1 MRGEKQYLANPV
13 PSERLHLLTVE
24 LRPEQDVR
32 VSMQLASQSGQVDQ
46 KMSPSIHAALVESLF
61 TNPAPLFAGALCAA
75 VAALMTALKTG
86 NAWLWPCVALLVVS
100 GALRALDMGYF
111 QRKKPVLTPEQVTR
125 WEVRYQIGAMS
136 YALALGIWCLTALIG
151 TDDAV
156 AHMICV
162 SVTLCYVAAGGGR
175 TYGRPWIFHVQ
186 MLLACG
192 PMTVAL
198 AIHGNPYYVGMALLN
213 VLFFVSLRQI
223 STSLQEIFVRA
234 LIGREREA
242 ALASQFDTALNNM
255 PHGLCMFRAD
265 GRLAVMNHRF
275 SEMMHLPD
283 DLVQRGASASDII
296 DACVIAGSVTAASGK
311 MILAEIENTRTRDM
325 ITTDPDTA
333 RGRYMS
339 WTFQPMAGG
348 GAVLLL
354 EDITARRNAEARI
367 SHLARYDELTALP
380 NRVNF
385 RDEIGRLLATQ
396 HGSSHM
402 SALLFVDLDQ
412 FKQVNDTLGHPCGD
426 QLLCAVADRL
436 REMLRPEDFVARFG
450 GDEFVVFQ
458 QNIHSPEDAASLARR
473 IVDRLSE
480 RYKIDNH
487 LVEIG
492 ASVGIAI
499 TEPGVSAD
507 TLLKNADMA
516 LYRAKADGRAT
527 YCFFRDEMAQI
538 VEARRIL
545 ELDLRKALANEEF
558 ELYYQPLVNLK
569 TGRITTCEA
578 LLRWNHP
585 VRGTVSPIDI
595 IPVAEDM
602 GLIIDLGRWILRK
615 ACMEC
620 MKWPAGVSVAVN
632 FSPQQFHQR
641 DIMSEIR
648 YALEV
653 SGLPA
658 ERLEIEITESS
669 LLRNTQLTHDVL
681 AQLHTLGVRISLDDF
696 GTGYSSLSYLHN
708 FTLQKVKIDRSFLEG
723 IDTAR
728 PLTLLRGVARL
739 SADLGM
745 SVVVEGIETN
755 EQLELISADGT
766 VTEAQGYLFSR
777 PVRAVRVRQLL
788 NASHGRQPPEGQL
801 HIISS
806 RSIA

>member
-1 MRGEKQYLANPV
+1 
-13 PSERLHLLTVE
+13 
-24 LRPEQDVR
+24 
-32 VSMQLASQSGQVDQ
+32 MQLATHTKDSDW
-46 KMSPSIHAALVESLF
+46 KISPSIYAALINSLF
-61 TNPAPLFAGALCAA
+61 QDPGPMFAGALSAA
-75 VAALMTALKTG
+75 VAAILTAMKTG
-86 NAWLWPCVALLVVS
+86 NAWLWPCVALLIVT
-100 GALRALDMGYF
+100 GAVRALDTRLY
-111 QRKKPVLTPEQVTR
+111 QRRRSALKPAEVAR
-125 WEVRYQIGAMS
+125 WEVRYQIGAML
-136 YALALGIWCLTALIG
+136 YAGALGLWCVVALLG

-156 AHMICV
+156 AHMICT
-162 SVTLCYVAAGGGR
+162 SVTLCYIAAGAGR
-175 TYGRPWIFHVQ
+175 TYGRPWIFHLQ

-192 PMTVAL
+192 PLTFGLMLYRDVYYGAMAVMTVTFFLAL
-198 AIHGNPYYVGMALLN
+198 KH
-213 VLFFVSLRQI
+213 I
-223 STSLQEIFVRA
+223 STNLQKIFVRA

-265 GRLAVMNHRF
+265 GRLAVVNHRF
-275 SEMMHLPD
+275 TEMMELAD
-283 DLVQRGASASDII
+283 NLVHRGVAASDIVA
-296 DACVIAGSVTAASGK
+296 ACVVAGSISAASGK
-311 MILAEIENTRTRDM
+311 MILSEIEDSQARD
-325 ITTDPDTA
+325 IVTTDPDLT
-333 RGRYMS
+333 RGRSLS

-348 GAVLLL
+348 GAVVLV
-354 EDITARRNAEARI
+354 EDVTERRNAEAKI
-367 SHLARYDELTALP
+367 SHLARYDELTELP

-385 RDEIGRLLATQ
+385 RDEIERLLAIPRESDQ
-396 HGSSHM
+396 L

-426 QLLCAVADRL
+426 QLLCAVSDRL

-458 QNIHSPEDAASLARR
+458 QNIKSNEDAAGLARR

-492 ASVGIAI
+492 ASVGIAM
-499 TEPGVSAD
+499 TVPGILAD

-516 LYRAKADGRAT
+516 LYRAKGDGRGT
-527 YCFFRDEMAQI
+527 FCFFRDEMAQT

-558 ELYYQPLVNLK
+558 ELFYQPLVNLK
-569 TGRITTCEA
+569 SGKISTCEA

-585 VRGTVSPIDI
+585 IRGTVSPIDI

-602 GLIIDLGRWILRK
+602 GLIVDLGRWILRK

-641 DIMSEIR
+641 DVLSEVR

-658 ERLEIEITESS
+658 NRLEIEITESS

-681 AQLHTLGVRISLDDF
+681 AQLRKLEVRISLDDF

-708 FTLQKVKIDRSFLEG
+708 FPLQKVKIDRSFLEG
-723 IDTAR
+723 IDTDR

-745 SVVVEGIETN
+745 SVAVEGIETN

-777 PVRAVRVRQLL
+777 PVPAERVRQLL
-788 NASHGRQPPEGQL
+788 NASHGRRLPDDHVIALP
-801 HIISS
+801 S

>member
-1 MRGEKQYLANPV
+1 
-13 PSERLHLLTVE
+13 
-24 LRPEQDVR
+24 
-32 VSMQLASQSGQVDQ
+32 MQLTNQSGESDQ
-46 KMSPSIHAALVESLF
+46 RTSPSIRAALLDSLF
-61 TNPAPLFAGALCAA
+61 ETSAPMLTGLVFGAGAAA
-75 VAALMTALKTG
+75 MTALKTG
-86 NAWLWPCVALLVVS
+86 ENLIWACVALLIVAAVVR
-100 GALRALDMGYF
+100 GFVLQQYHARKLTLTVDEDALW
-111 QRKKPVLTPEQVTR
+111 KKR
-125 WEVRYQIGAMS
+125 HQIGAMIQ
-136 YALALGIWCLTALIG
+136 AAALGIWCFATLLV

-156 AHMICV
+156 AHMICLA
-162 SVTLCYVAAGGGR
+162 VTTGTLALGAGR
-175 TYGRPWIFHVQ
+175 AYGRQWVFQLQAALIF
-186 MLLACG
+186 G
-192 PMTVAL
+192 PTVIAL
-198 AIHGNPYYVGMALLN
+198 ALRGTPYYIAMSVVCAAFLVA
-213 VLFFVSLRQI
+213 VLQI
-223 STSLQEIFVRA
+223 SANLHRIFMQA
-234 LIGREREA
+234 LIAREREA
-242 ALASQFDTALNNM
+242 ALAGQFDTALNNM

-275 SEMMHLPD
+275 SEMMNLSD
-283 DLVQRGASASDII
+283 NLVQRSAVASDII
-296 DACVIAGSVTAASGK
+296 AACVAAGSISAMSGQ
-311 MILAEIENTRTRDM
+311 MVLSEIENTQASDT
-325 ITTDPDTA
+325 ITTDPDPE
-333 RGRYMS
+333 RNRSLS

-348 GAVLLL
+348 GAVVLL
-354 EDITARRNAEARI
+354 EDITERRNAEARI

-385 RDEIGRLLATQ
+385 RDEIVRLMAIQQGAEQL
-396 HGSSHM
+396 

-426 QLLCAVADRL
+426 RLLCAVADRL

-458 QNIHSPEDAASLARR
+458 QNIHSAEDAAGLARR

-492 ASVGIAI
+492 ASVGIAMTSSGI
-499 TEPGVSAD
+499 SAD

-516 LYRAKADGRAT
+516 LYRSKGAGRGT
-527 YCFFRDEMAQI
+527 FCFFRDEMAQT

-558 ELYYQPLVNLK
+558 ELYFQPLVNLK
-569 TGRITTCEA
+569 SGRILTCEA

-602 GLIIDLGRWILRK
+602 GLIVDLGRWILRK

-620 MKWPAGVSVAVN
+620 MKWPEGVSVAVN

-641 DIMSEIR
+641 DVLSEVR

-658 ERLEIEITESS
+658 QRLEIEITESS

-681 AQLHTLGVRISLDDF
+681 SQLHSLGVRISLDDF

-708 FTLQKVKIDRSFLEG
+708 FPLEKVKIDRSFLEG

-755 EQLELISADGT
+755 EQLELVSADGT

-777 PVRAVRVRQLL
+777 PVPAMRIRQLL
-788 NASHGRQPPEGQL
+788 NASHGRRTEELQL
-801 HIISS
+801 IVPS

>member
-1 MRGEKQYLANPV
+1 
-13 PSERLHLLTVE
+13 
-24 LRPEQDVR
+24 
-32 VSMQLASQSGQVDQ
+32 MQLANQREVN
-46 KMSPSIHAALVESLF
+46 KHEISPSIHGALIDSLF
-61 TNPAPLFAGALCAA
+61 EAPASLLTGLAFAAIAA
-75 VAALMTALKTG
+75 AMTALKTG
-86 NAWLWPCVALLVVS
+86 EPLIWACVVLLIAT
-100 GALRALDMGYF
+100 GAIRAFDLHRY
-111 QRKKPVLTPEQVTR
+111 QARKSTLTADEAAR
-125 WEVRYQIGAMS
+125 WETRHQIGA
-136 YALALGIWCLTALIG
+136 AIQAAAVGIWCSTTLLV

-156 AHMICV
+156 AHMICLSAATGIV
-162 SVTLCYVAAGGGR
+162 AGGAGR
-175 TYGRPWIFHVQ
+175 AYGRQWIFQ
-186 MLLACG
+186 LQ
-192 PMTVAL
+192 VAL
-198 AIHGNPYYVGMALLN
+198 AYGSSVIALAMRGTPYYMAMSVVCAAFLVAVMQISANLHRIFMQALL
-213 VLFFVSLRQI
+213 
-223 STSLQEIFVRA
+223 A
-234 LIGREREA
+234 REREA
-242 ALASQFDTALNNM
+242 ALAGQFDTALNNM
-255 PHGLCMFRAD
+255 PHGLCMFGAD
-265 GRLAVMNHRF
+265 GGLAVMNHRF
-275 SEMMHLPD
+275 SEMMNLSD
-283 DLVQRGASASDII
+283 DLVHRGASAQDIVS
-296 DACVIAGSVTAASGK
+296 ACVLAGSLSSASGK
-311 MILAEIENTRTRDM
+311 IIVSEIENSQARD
-325 ITTDPDTA
+325 IVTTDPNLD
-333 RGRYMS
+333 RSRSLS

-348 GAVLLL
+348 GAVVLL
-354 EDITARRNAEARI
+354 EDITERRNAEARI
-367 SHLARYDELTALP
+367 THLARYDELTALP

-385 RDEIGRLLATQ
+385 RDEIERLLAVPHDAAQ
-396 HGSSHM
+396 L

-426 QLLCAVADRL
+426 QLLCAVAERL
-436 REMLRPEDFVARFG
+436 RAMLRPEDFVARFG

-458 QNIHSPEDAASLARR
+458 QNIKSLEDASGLAQR
-473 IVDRLSE
+473 IVDQLSE

-492 ASVGIAI
+492 ASVGIAM
-499 TEPGVSAD
+499 TSPGVSAD

-516 LYRAKADGRAT
+516 LYRAKADGRGT
-527 YCFFRDEMAQI
+527 FCFFRDEMAQT

-558 ELYYQPLVNLK
+558 ELFYQPLVNLK
-569 TGRITTCEA
+569 SGRIATCEA

-602 GLIIDLGRWILRK
+602 GLIVDLGRWILRK

-620 MKWPAGVSVAVN
+620 MKWPEPVSVAVN

-641 DIMSEIR
+641 DILSEVR

-658 ERLEIEITESS
+658 DRLEIEITESS

-681 AQLHTLGVRISLDDF
+681 SQLCAIGVRISLDDF

-708 FTLQKVKIDRSFLEG
+708 FPLQKVKIDRSFLEG
-723 IDTAR
+723 IDSDR

-777 PVRAVRVRQLL
+777 PVPAVRVRQLL
-788 NASHGRQPPEGQL
+788 NASHGRRLPHELALPE
-801 HIISS
+801 

>member
-1 MRGEKQYLANPV
+1 
-13 PSERLHLLTVE
+13 
-24 LRPEQDVR
+24 
-32 VSMQLASQSGQVDQ
+32 MQLAGQTTDND
-46 KMSPSIHAALVESLF
+46 KISPSIYAALIDSLF
-61 TNPAPLFAGALCAA
+61 QDPGPLFAGALCAA
-75 VAALMTALKTG
+75 VAAIMTAVKTG
-86 NAWLWPCVALLVVS
+86 NVWLWPCVALLVIT
-100 GALRALDMGYF
+100 GAVRALDTRQY
-111 QRKKPVLTPEQVTR
+111 QRTKASLTPERVAR
-125 WEVRYQIGAMS
+125 WEVRYQIGAML
-136 YALALGIWCLTALIG
+136 YAAALGAWCAVAIIG
-151 TDDAV
+151 SDDPA
-156 AHMICV
+156 AHMIAT

-186 MLLACG
+186 MLLAIG
-192 PMTVAL
+192 PLTLAL
-198 AIHGNPYYVGMALLN
+198 LASGSPYYFGMALLN
-213 VLFFVSLRQI
+213 VLLFMALKRI
-223 STSLQEIFVRA
+223 SSSLQNIFVRA
-234 LIGREREA
+234 LLAREREA
-242 ALASQFDTALNNM
+242 ALAGQFDTALNNM

-275 SEMMHLPD
+275 NEMMQLPD
-283 DLVQRGASASDII
+283 GIVARGASAHDII
-296 DACVIAGSVTAASGK
+296 EACEVSGSISAMSGK
-311 MILAEIENTRTRDM
+311 MILAEIENEHVGN
-325 ITTDPDTA
+325 IVTTDPDVL
-333 RGRYMS
+333 RGRSLS
-339 WTFQPMAGG
+339 WTVQPMPGG
-348 GAVLLL
+348 GAVVLL
-354 EDITARRNAEARI
+354 EDITERRNAEARI

-385 RDEIGRLLATQ
+385 RDEIERLLRVPQEAGQ
-396 HGSSHM
+396 L

-426 QLLCAVADRL
+426 QLLCAVANRL

-458 QNIHSPEDAASLARR
+458 QNIRSSDDAATLARR
-473 IVDRLSE
+473 IVDHLSE

-492 ASVGIAI
+492 ASVGIAM
-499 TEPGVSAD
+499 TAPGVSAD

-516 LYRAKADGRAT
+516 LYRAKSDGRGT
-527 YCFFRDEMAQI
+527 FCFFRDELAQT
-538 VEARRIL
+538 VESRRTL

-558 ELYYQPLVNLK
+558 ELFFQPLVNLK
-569 TGRITTCEA
+569 SGKITTCEA

-585 VRGTVSPIDI
+585 VRGTVSPVDI

-620 MKWPAGVSVAVN
+620 MKWPEGVGVAVN

-641 DIMSEIR
+641 DVLSEVR

-653 SGLPA
+653 AGLPA
-658 ERLEIEITESS
+658 HRLEIEITESS

-681 AQLHTLGVRISLDDF
+681 SQLRAIGVKISLDDF

-708 FTLQKVKIDRSFLEG
+708 FPLQKVKIDRSFLEG
-723 IDTAR
+723 IDTDR

-777 PVRAVRVRQLL
+777 PVPAVRVRQLL
-788 NASHGRQPPEGQL
+788 NASHGRRSQEEPL
-801 HIISS
+801 HLVSS

>member
-1 MRGEKQYLANPV
+1 
-13 PSERLHLLTVE
+13 
-24 LRPEQDVR
+24 
-32 VSMQLASQSGQVDQ
+32 MQFASQTRDPDQ
-46 KMSPSIHAALVESLF
+46 KMSPSIYAALIDSLF
-61 TNPAPLFAGALCAA
+61 QDPGPMFVGALCAA
-75 VAALMTALKTG
+75 VAAIMTALKTG
-86 NAWLWPCVALLVVS
+86 NAWLWPCVALLVVT
-100 GALRALDMGYF
+100 GAVRALDTRQYKR
-111 QRKKPVLTPEQVTR
+111 RKSTLTSNEAAR
-125 WEVRYQIGAMS
+125 WEVRYQIGAML
-136 YALALGIWCLTALIG
+136 YAAALGLWCLVALLG
-151 TDDAV
+151 SNDAV
-156 AHMICV
+156 AHLICT
-162 SVTLCYVAAGGGR
+162 SVTLCYVAAGAGR

-192 PMTVAL
+192 PLAL
-198 AIHGNPYYVGMALLN
+198 ALVLYGSPYYFGMAVLN
-213 VLFFVSLRQI
+213 VLFFFSLKHI

-234 LIGREREA
+234 LLAREREA
-242 ALASQFDTALNNM
+242 ALAGQFDTALNNM
-255 PHGLCMFRAD
+255 PHGLCMFAAD

-275 SEMMHLPD
+275 SEMMNLPD
-283 DLVQRGASASDII
+283 DIMHRGASAEHIVS
-296 DACVIAGSVTAASGK
+296 ACVNADAISATSGK
-311 MILAEIENTRTRDM
+311 MILAEIENTQARDI
-325 ITTDPDTA
+325 ITTDPDA
-333 RGRYMS
+333 VRGRSLS
-339 WTFQPMAGG
+339 WTFQPMASG
-348 GAVLLL
+348 GAVVLL
-354 EDITARRNAEARI
+354 EDITERRNAEARI
-367 SHLARYDELTALP
+367 THLARYDELTALP

-385 RDEIGRLLATQ
+385 RDEIEHLLAVPHDGEQ
-396 HGSSHM
+396 L
-402 SALLFVDLDQ
+402 SALLFIDRDQ

-426 QLLCAVADRL
+426 QLLCTVADRL
-436 REMLRPEDFVARFG
+436 RAMLRPEDFVARFG

-458 QNIHSPEDAASLARR
+458 QNIRSNEEAAGLARR

-480 RYKIDNH
+480 RYQVDNH

-492 ASVGIAI
+492 ASVGIAM
-499 TEPGVSAD
+499 TSPDMSAD

-516 LYRAKADGRAT
+516 LYRAKADGRGT
-527 YCFFRDEMAQI
+527 FCFFRDEMAQV

-558 ELYYQPLVNLK
+558 ELFYQPLVNLK
-569 TGRITTCEA
+569 SGRIATCEA

-602 GLIIDLGRWILRK
+602 GLIVDLGRWILRK

-620 MKWPAGVSVAVN
+620 MKWPEAVSVAVN

-641 DIMSEIR
+641 DVLSEVR

-658 ERLEIEITESS
+658 HRLEIEITESS
-669 LLRNTQLTHDVL
+669 LLRNTQSTHEVL
-681 AQLHTLGVRISLDDF
+681 SQLRAIGVRISLDDF

-708 FTLQKVKIDRSFLEG
+708 FPLQKVKIDRSFLEG
-723 IDTAR
+723 IDTDR

-777 PVRAVRVRQLL
+777 PVPAVRVRQLL
-788 NASHGRQPPEGQL
+788 NASHGRRAPDELVVVPA
-801 HIISS
+801 

>member
-1 MRGEKQYLANPV
+1 
-13 PSERLHLLTVE
+13 
-24 LRPEQDVR
+24 
-32 VSMQLASQSGQVDQ
+32 MQLANQSGETGQ
-46 KMSPSIHAALVESLF
+46 KMSPSIRAALLDSLF
-61 TNPAPLFAGALCAA
+61 ETSAPLLTGIVFGAIAAG
-75 VAALMTALKTG
+75 VTALKTG
-86 NAWLWPCVALLVVS
+86 EPLVWACVVLLIVA
-100 GALRALDMGYF
+100 GAVRAFDQ
-111 QRKKPVLTPEQVTR
+111 QRYQSRKSTLTADEAARWKKR
-125 WEVRYQIGAMS
+125 HQIGAIIQ
-136 YALALGIWCLTALIG
+136 AAAVGIWCCTTLTVS
-151 TDDAV
+151 DDAV
-156 AHMICV
+156 AHMMCLSTTTGIVALGAGRAYGRQWIFQLQASLCFGSTV
-162 SVTLCYVAAGGGR
+162 IALALRGTPYYMAMSVLCAVFLVAA
-175 TYGRPWIFHVQ
+175 
-186 MLLACG
+186 M
-192 PMTVAL
+192 
-198 AIHGNPYYVGMALLN
+198 
-213 VLFFVSLRQI
+213 QI
-223 STSLQEIFVRA
+223 SSNLHRIFMQA
-234 LIGREREA
+234 LMAREREA
-242 ALASQFDTALNNM
+242 ALAGQFDTALNNM
-255 PHGLCMFRAD
+255 PHGLCMFGAD
-265 GRLAVMNHRF
+265 GCLAVMNHRF
-275 SEMMHLPD
+275 SEMMNLADH
-283 DLVQRGASASDII
+283 LVQEGASASDII
-296 DACVIAGSVTAASGK
+296 AACVASGSISDASGS
-311 MILAEIENTRTRDM
+311 MILSEIENSQARDM
-325 ITTDPDTA
+325 ITTDPEVT
-333 RGRYMS
+333 RNRSLS
-339 WTFQPMAGG
+339 WAFQPMAGG
-348 GAVLLL
+348 GAVVLL
-354 EDITARRNAEARI
+354 EDITERRDAEARI
-367 SHLARYDELTALP
+367 SHLARYDELTELP

-385 RDEIGRLLATQ
+385 RDEIGRLLAIQ
-396 HGSSHM
+396 QGADRL

-458 QNIHSPEDAASLARR
+458 QNINSHEDAAGLARR

-492 ASVGIAI
+492 ASVGIAM
-499 TEPGVSAD
+499 TSHGVSAD

-516 LYRAKADGRAT
+516 LYRAKADGRGT
-527 YCFFRDEMAQI
+527 FCFFREEMAQT

-558 ELYYQPLVNLK
+558 ELFYQPLVNLK
-569 TGRITTCEA
+569 SGKIATCEA

-602 GLIIDLGRWILRK
+602 GLIVDLGRWILRK

-620 MKWPAGVSVAVN
+620 MKWPAAVSVAVN

-641 DIMSEIR
+641 DVLSEVR

-658 ERLEIEITESS
+658 DRLEIEITESS

-681 AQLHTLGVRISLDDF
+681 SQLHSLGVRISLDDF

-708 FTLQKVKIDRSFLEG
+708 FPLQKVKIDRSFLEG
-723 IDTAR
+723 IDSDR

-755 EQLELISADGT
+755 EQLELISADGA

-777 PVRAVRVRQLL
+777 PVPAVRVRQLL
-788 NASHGRQPPEGQL
+788 NASHGRRSPDEPL
-801 HIISS
+801 VVVSS

>member
-1 MRGEKQYLANPV
+1 
-13 PSERLHLLTVE
+13 
-24 LRPEQDVR
+24 
-32 VSMQLASQSGQVDQ
+32 MQLANQSGEPDKQT
-46 KMSPSIHAALVESLF
+46 SPYLRAALIDSLF
-61 TNPAPLFAGALCAA
+61 ETSAPMVSGLVFGAGAAA
-75 VAALMTALKTG
+75 MTALKTG
-86 NAWLWPCVALLVVS
+86 ETLIWACVVLLVLAGVVRMFV
-100 GALRALDMGYF
+100 L
-111 QRKKPVLTPEQVTR
+111 QRYHARKSPPTVKEAAR
-125 WEVRYQIGAMS
+125 WKTYHQIGAMIQ
-136 YALALGIWCLTALIG
+136 AAALGTWCSATLLA

-156 AHMICV
+156 AHMICL
-162 SVTLCYVAAGGGR
+162 SVTTGILAAGAGR
-175 TYGRPWIFHVQ
+175 AYGRQWIFQ
-186 MLLACG
+186 LQAALIFG
-192 PMTVAL
+192 PTVIAL
-198 AIHGNPYYVGMALLN
+198 ALRGTPYHVAMAIVCAAFLMA
-213 VLFFVSLRQI
+213 VLQI
-223 STSLQEIFVRA
+223 SANLHRIFMQA
-234 LIGREREA
+234 LVAREREA
-242 ALASQFDTALNNM
+242 ALAGQFDTALNNM
-255 PHGLCMFRAD
+255 PHGLCMFGVD
-265 GRLAVMNHRF
+265 GHLAVMNHRF
-275 SEMMHLPD
+275 SEMMSLSD
-283 DLVQRGASASDII
+283 DFVRGGASAPDII
-296 DACVIAGSVTAASGK
+296 AACVASGSISSASGS
-311 MILAEIENTRTRDM
+311 MILSEVESSQARDM
-325 ITTDPDTA
+325 ITTDPDAT
-333 RGRYMS
+333 RNRSLS

-348 GAVLLL
+348 GAVVLL
-354 EDITARRNAEARI
+354 EDITERRDAEARI
-367 SHLARYDELTALP
+367 SHLARYDELTELP

-385 RDEIGRLLATQ
+385 RDEIGRLLAIQ
-396 HGSSHM
+396 QGAEQL

-426 QLLCAVADRL
+426 QLLCAVAGRL

-458 QNIHSPEDAASLARR
+458 QNIHSHEDAAGLARR

-492 ASVGIAI
+492 ASVGIA
-499 TEPGVSAD
+499 TTSAGVSAD

-516 LYRAKADGRAT
+516 LYRAKADGRGT
-527 YCFFRDEMAQI
+527 FCFFREEMAQT

-558 ELYYQPLVNLK
+558 ELFYQPLVNLK
-569 TGRITTCEA
+569 SGKISTCEA

-602 GLIIDLGRWILRK
+602 GLIVDLGRWILRK

-620 MKWPAGVSVAVN
+620 MKWPEAVSVAVN

-641 DIMSEIR
+641 DVLSEVR

-658 ERLEIEITESS
+658 NRLEIEITESS

-681 AQLHTLGVRISLDDF
+681 SQLHSLGVRISLDDF

-708 FTLQKVKIDRSFLEG
+708 FPLQKVKIDRSFLEG
-723 IDTAR
+723 IDTDR

-755 EQLELISADGT
+755 EQLELISADGA

-777 PVRAVRVRQLL
+777 PVPAVRVRQLL
-788 NASHGRQPPEGQL
+788 NASHGRRSPDEPL
-801 HIISS
+801 VVVPS

>member
-1 MRGEKQYLANPV
+1 
-13 PSERLHLLTVE
+13 
-24 LRPEQDVR
+24 
-32 VSMQLASQSGQVDQ
+32 MQLVDQ
-46 KMSPSIHAALVESLF
+46 KKRSNREEMEPVLYAALVDSMCQNFWPML
-61 TNPAPLFAGALCAA
+61 LGSSCAA
-75 VAALMTALKTG
+75 VAALLTALKTG
-86 NAWLWPCVALLVVS
+86 NILLWPCAVLII
-100 GALRALDMGYF
+100 GIGTFRAF
-111 QRKKPVLTPEQVTR
+111 QMRKYERRTSVLTFEQAKH
-125 WEVRYQIGAMS
+125 WEPRYAIGAML
-136 YALALGIWCLTALIG
+136 YAGVLGIWCFITIFG
-151 TDDAV
+151 NDDAV
-156 AHMICV
+156 AHLVCV
-162 SVTLCYVAAGGGR
+162 AVTIGYTAGGAAR
-175 TYGRPWIFHVQ
+175 NYGRPKLIQHHILLSCVPMSLALALHGGFYYIGLA
-186 MLLACG
+186 MLL
-192 PMTVAL
+192 
-198 AIHGNPYYVGMALLN
+198 
-213 VLFFVSLRQI
+213 VLFFIGLKDINLSLHA
-223 STSLQEIFVRA
+223 IFVKA
-234 LIGREREA
+234 LTSSFREA
-242 ALASQFDTALNNM
+242 ALAGQFDTALNNM

-275 SEMMHLPD
+275 SEMMQLSD
-283 DLVQRGASASDII
+283 DLLQRGASAPDII
-296 DACVIAGSVTAASGK
+296 AACVAAGSISAASGR
-311 MILAEIENTRTRDM
+311 MILSEIENTQARDM
-325 ITTDPDTA
+325 ITTDPDVT
-333 RGRYMS
+333 RDRSLS
-339 WTFQPMAGG
+339 WTFQAMLGG
-348 GAVLLL
+348 GAVVLV
-354 EDITARRNAEARI
+354 EDITERRHAEARI

-385 RDEIGRLLATQ
+385 RDEIGRLLAIQ
-396 HGSSHM
+396 QGAEQL

-458 QNIHSPEDAASLARR
+458 QNIHSADDAAGLARR

-492 ASVGIAI
+492 ASVGIAM
-499 TEPGVSAD
+499 TSRGVSAD

-516 LYRAKADGRAT
+516 LYRAKADGRGT
-527 YCFFRDEMAQI
+527 FCFFRDEMAQV

-558 ELYYQPLVNLK
+558 ELFYQPLVNLK
-569 TGRITTCEA
+569 SGRISTCEA

-602 GLIIDLGRWILRK
+602 GLIVDLGRWILRR

-620 MKWPAGVSVAVN
+620 MKWPEGVSVAVN

-641 DIMSEIR
+641 DVLSEVR

-658 ERLEIEITESS
+658 DRLEIEITESS
-669 LLRNTQLTHDVL
+669 LLRNTQVTHDVL
-681 AQLHTLGVRISLDDF
+681 SQLHSLGVRISLDDF

-708 FTLQKVKIDRSFLEG
+708 FPLQKVKIDRSFLEG
-723 IDTAR
+723 IDSDR

-766 VTEAQGYLFSR
+766 VSEVQGYLFSR
-777 PVRAVRVRQLL
+777 PVPATRVRQLL
-788 NASHGRQPPEGQL
+788 NVSHGRRLPEEPLQAVP
-801 HIISS
+801 S

>member
-1 MRGEKQYLANPV
+1 V
-13 PSERLHLLTVE
+13 
-24 LRPEQDVR
+24 
-32 VSMQLASQSGQVDQ
+32 
-46 KMSPSIHAALVESLF
+46 
-61 TNPAPLFAGALCAA
+61 
-75 VAALMTALKTG
+75 KTG
-86 NAWLWPCVALLVVS
+86 MAWLWPCVLLLIVT
-100 GALRALDMGYF
+100 GALRALDSRQY
-111 QRKKPVLTPEQVTR
+111 RNRHEPLTPEEAVR
-125 WEVRYQIGAMS
+125 WELRYQFGAML
-136 YALALGIWCLTALIG
+136 YAAALGLWCIVAVLGSSDAAAHLIC
-151 TDDAV
+151 
-156 AHMICV
+156 I
-162 SVTLCYVAAGGGR
+162 SVTLCYIAAGGGR

-192 PMTVAL
+192 PLTLAL
-198 AIHGNPYYVGMALLN
+198 ALYGSPYYFGMAVLN
-213 VLFFVSLRQI
+213 VLFFFSLKHI
-223 STSLQEIFVRA
+223 STSLQTIFVRA
-234 LIGREREA
+234 LIAREREA
-242 ALASQFDTALNNM
+242 ALAGQFDTALNNM
-255 PHGLCMFRAD
+255 PHGLCMFAAD

-275 SEMMHLPD
+275 SEMMNLSD
-283 DLVQRGASASDII
+283 DLMHRGASAPDIVA
-296 DACVIAGSVTAASGK
+296 ACVSAGALSAASGD
-311 MILAEIENTRTRDM
+311 MIVSEIENSQARD
-325 ITTDPDTA
+325 ITTTDPDASSA
-333 RGRYMS
+333 RSFS

-348 GAVLLL
+348 GTVVLV
-354 EDITARRNAEARI
+354 EDITERKIAEARI

-380 NRVNF
+380 NRLNF
-385 RDEIGRLLATQ
+385 RDEIERLLAV
-396 HGSSHM
+396 SNSAERL
-402 SALLFVDLDQ
+402 SALLFIDLDQ

-436 REMLRPEDFVARFG
+436 RAMLRPEDFVARFG

-458 QNIHSPEDAASLARR
+458 QNIKSAEEAASLARR
-473 IVDRLSE
+473 IVEHLSE
-480 RYKIDNH
+480 RYQIGNH

-492 ASVGIAI
+492 ASVGIAMALPDI
-499 TEPGVSAD
+499 SAD

-516 LYRAKADGRAT
+516 LYRAKADGRGT
-527 YCFFRDEMAQI
+527 FCFFRDEMAQT

-558 ELYYQPLVNLK
+558 ELFYQPLVNLK
-569 TGRITTCEA
+569 SGRIGTCEA

-585 VRGTVSPIDI
+585 ARGTVSPIDI

-602 GLIIDLGRWILRK
+602 GLIFDLGRWILRK

-620 MKWPAGVSVAVN
+620 TKWPEGVSVAIN

-641 DIMSEIR
+641 DVLSEVR

-658 ERLEIEITESS
+658 HRLEIEITESS
-669 LLRNTQLTHDVL
+669 LLRNTQLTHDL
-681 AQLHTLGVRISLDDF
+681 LSQLHAIGVRISLDDF

-708 FTLQKVKIDRSFLEG
+708 FPLQKVKIDRSFLEG
-723 IDTAR
+723 IDSDR

-777 PVRAVRVRQLL
+777 PVPAVRIRQLL
-788 NASHGRQPPEGQL
+788 NASHGRRLPDEQRAVL
-801 HIISS
+801 VA